1 LPFFERPISFDE
13 GPMSRTVRN
22 DNHPGAAASQPIL
35 VVDGF
40 LPGRLAMAMRHD
52 IDAHFANPNAHRR
65 DTHQVWN
72 YWFVPELYTYLRTDA
87 DRVIGRNHV
96 DAFHGAL
103 REWSTSHLGMAEA
116 SWPYLSLYVPG
127 CRQGWHND
135 ARNGRFAYVYS
146 LTRNERRTTGGETLV
161 LREGDPFRDNLVSA
175 TAGRDLYEAIEPRFN
190 RLVIFDD
197 RLPHAVERID
207 GLMDPI
213 EGRFVLHGH
222 LSEGSAIIA
231 GALPAAAATGSLN
244 EALVKFGDELAA
256 TVALYRG
263 PLVFRITIDAS
274 GKVESCAIIVDRVI
288 HSDPGHVGWDLVR
301 DDLAGRLKAL
311 KFPAAKGRTVLI
323 QPVLFGG
330 RIGPG

>member
-1 LPFFERPISFDE
+1 
-13 GPMSRTVRN
+13 MSRTARN
-22 DNHPGAAASQPIL
+22 ENDPATAASRPIV

-40 LPGRLAMAMRHD
+40 LPGRLAMAIRHD
-52 IDAHFANPNAHRR
+52 IDAHFAHPEAHRR
-65 DTHQVWN
+65 DLHQVWN

-87 DRVIGRNHV
+87 DRVIGREHV
-96 DAFHGAL
+96 DAFHRAL

-135 ARNGRFAYVYS
+135 ARNGRFAFVYS

-161 LREGDPFRDNLVSA
+161 LREGDPFRDNLVSP

-197 RLPHAVERID
+197 RLPHAVERVD
-207 GLMDPI
+207 GSMDPV

-222 LSEGSAIIA
+222 LSEGSAIIT
-231 GALPAAAATGSLN
+231 GALPAAAATDQLN
-244 EALVKFGDELAA
+244 EALATFGDELAA
-256 TVALYRG
+256 TIALYRG
-263 PLVFRITIDAS
+263 PLVFRMTINTS
-274 GKVESCAIIVDRVI
+274 GKVEACEIMVDRVI
-288 HSDPGHVGWDLVR
+288 HPDPGHVGWDLVR
-301 DDLAGRLKAL
+301 GDLAGRLKAL
-311 KFPAAKGRTVLI
+311 EFPTAKGRTVLI

-330 RIGPG
+330 RLEPG

>member
-1 LPFFERPISFDE
+1 
-13 GPMSRTVRN
+13 MSRASRN
-22 DNHPGAAASQPIL
+22 DTQATTGASQAVI

-40 LPGRLAMAMRHD
+40 LPGRLAMAMRRG
-52 IDAHFANPNAHRR
+52 IDTHFGQPEAHRR
-65 DTHQVWN
+65 DSHQVWN

-87 DRVIGRNHV
+87 ARVLGREHV
-96 DAFHGAL
+96 EAFHAAL
-103 REWSTSHLGMAEA
+103 REWSTGHLGMANVTQP
-116 SWPYLSLYVPG
+116 WLSLYVPG

-161 LREGDPFRDNLVSA
+161 LHEGDPFRDHLVQA
-175 TAGRDLYEAIEPRFN
+175 TAGRGLYETIEPRFN

-197 RLPHAVERID
+197 RLPHSVERVE
-207 GLMDPI
+207 GAMDPV

-231 GALPAAAATGSLN
+231 GALPAAAATGQLN
-244 EALVKFGDELAA
+244 EALAGFGGEMAA
-256 TVALYRG
+256 SVALYRG
-263 PLVFRITIDAS
+263 PLVFRLTIGGS
-274 GKVESCAIIVDRVI
+274 GTVEGCEVIVDRVI
-288 HSDPGHVGWDLVR
+288 HPDPGHVGWELVR
-301 DDLAGRLKAL
+301 DNLAARLKAL

-330 RIGPG
+330 RASPE

>member
-1 LPFFERPISFDE
+1 
-13 GPMSRTVRN
+13 MSRTTRSAN
-22 DNHPGAAASQPIL
+22 QSADTASQAVI

-40 LPGRLAMAMRHD
+40 LPGRLAMAMRRD
-52 IDAHFANPNAHRR
+52 IDAHFANPVGHGR

-87 DRVIGRNHV
+87 DRVIGRDHI
-96 DAFHGAL
+96 DGFHNAL
-103 REWSTSHLGMAEA
+103 REWSSSHLGMAVV

-135 ARNGRFAYVYS
+135 ARNGRFAFVYS

-161 LREGDPFRDNLVSA
+161 LHEGDPFRGHLASA
-175 TAGRDLYEAIEPRFN
+175 AAGRSLYETIEPRFN

-197 RLPHAVERID
+197 RLPHAVERVD
-207 GLMDPI
+207 GMMDPV

-231 GALPAAAATGSLN
+231 GALPAAAATDRLN
-244 EALVKFGDELAA
+244 EALAGFGIEMAA
-256 TVALYRG
+256 SVALYRG
-263 PLVFRITIDAS
+263 PLVFRMTVNAA
-274 GKVESCAIIVDRVI
+274 GAVEACDILVDRVI
-288 HSDPGHVGWDLVR
+288 HPDQGHVGWEPIR
-301 DDLAGRLKAL
+301 ADLAARLKAL
-311 KFPAAKGRTVLI
+311 KFPAAQGRTVLI

-330 RIGPG
+330 AATPA

>member
-1 LPFFERPISFDE
+1 
-13 GPMSRTVRN
+13 MSRAPRS
-22 DNHPGAAASQPIL
+22 DNQPANAASQPIL

-52 IDAHFANPNAHRR
+52 IDAHFAKPEAHRR

-72 YWFVPELYTYLRTDA
+72 YWFVPELYSYLRTDA
-87 DRVIGRNHV
+87 ERVIGRDHV

-103 REWSTSHLGMAEA
+103 RAWSTGHLGMAEA
-116 SWPYLSLYVPG
+116 SWPYLSLYIPG

-135 ARNGRFAYVYS
+135 ARNGRFAFVYS

-161 LREGDPFRDNLVSA
+161 MRDGDPFRDHLVSA
-175 TAGRDLYEAIEPRFN
+175 TAGRGLYEAIEPRFN

-197 RLPHAVERID
+197 RLPHAVERVD
-207 GLMDPI
+207 GLMDPV

-231 GALPAAAATGSLN
+231 GALPAAAATEQLN
-244 EALVKFGDELAA
+244 EVLARFGVEMAA
-256 TVALYRG
+256 SVALYHG
-263 PLVFRITIDAS
+263 PLVFRVTVNAA
-274 GKVESCAIIVDRVI
+274 GAVEACEIIVDRVI
-288 HSDPGHVGWDLVR
+288 HPDPGHVGWESVR
-301 DDLAGRLKAL
+301 ANLAGRLKAL

-330 RIGPG
+330 RIAPG